1 MATVTQLYL
10 EKCRSKLSA
19 RIGKE
24 ATDYQL
30 AKLLDISTSAMSRY
44 IKHDR
49 EADDDAAFKIA
60 QFAQVP
66 PMEIIGAIHAKKSK
80 NEETKTFWEKAAK
93 GAVAGFGAVALGGA
107 LLAQPTPAEAS
118 KPHLN
123 LTNNSDNLYIIR
135 TWIIVYWGLFR
146 TGSLFALSGLFSTRK
161 GQFNGIYA

>member
-107 LLAQPTPAEAS
+107 LLAQPAPVEAAQFNIS
-118 KPHLN
+118 N
-123 LTNNSDNLYIIR
+123 QTNYILYELKQRIKLA
-135 TWIIVYWGLFR
+135 LFR
-146 TGSLFALSGLFSTRK
+146 IGSLFALSGLFSTRK
-161 GQFNGIYA
+161 GQFNDIYA